1 MTVRPTGRDAGSLVR
16 IVALSAATASAVMFV
31 VPAAFA
37 QASAPVVS
45 SVFVHPQYD
54 TGNSAI
60 NENFQYIA
68 HPPMRPIAA
77 SEPAVVR
84 GSHRGRRGQSGTTG
98 TPGATGG
105 GTNNTAAVPLP
116 TMPADG
122 SSGAP
127 VSQ

>member
-1 MTVRPTGRDAGSLVR
+1 MTDRPTVRDAGSLVR
-16 IVALSAATASAVMFV
+16 IAALSAATAAAMVSA

-37 QASAPVVS
+37 QASEPVTS
-45 SVFVHPQYD
+45 SVFVHRSYD

-68 HPPMRPIAA
+68 HPPIRPVAA
-77 SEPAVVR
+77 SAPPVAH
-84 GSHRGRRGQSGTTG
+84 GAHRGRRGQAGTTNSA
-98 TPGATGG
+98 GATGG
-105 GTNNTAAVPLP
+105 GSNSAAVPLP
-116 TMPADG
+116 TMPTDA

>member
-105 GTNNTAAVPLP
+105 GSNNTAAVPLP